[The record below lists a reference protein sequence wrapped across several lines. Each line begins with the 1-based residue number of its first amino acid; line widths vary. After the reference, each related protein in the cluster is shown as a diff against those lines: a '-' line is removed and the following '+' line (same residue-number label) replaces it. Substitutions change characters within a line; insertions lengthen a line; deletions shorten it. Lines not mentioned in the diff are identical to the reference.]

1 MNMDDLLIVDI
12 ETAPMR
18 GASDFVTV
26 GNPPKNYKHADT
38 IQKWREAA
46 LQNAIDKAAL
56 DPDLCRIVAIGWK
69 SPGAPVQSAIA
80 SSSED
85 EREMLEGFWRRV
97 TSDTVLVGYNIVGF
111 DMPVLLRRSLYL
123 NLPNVP
129 QFSLNKYKPSSYLND
144 LMLMLSMNSALK
156 YRSLDWY
163 ARRLGL
169 PLPES
174 PISGAEIPALVEAD
188 EWDEIRQHVEDDV
201 HLTEHLATRLGCWPK
216 NS

>member
-1 MNMDDLLIVDI
+1 MDDVLIVDI

-18 GASDFVTV
+18 GVSNYVTA
-26 GNPPKNYKHADT
+26 GEPPKNYKNADT
-38 IQKWREAA
+38 IQKWRENA

-56 DPDLCRIVAIGWK
+56 DPDLCRIVAIGSK
-69 SPGAPVQSAIA
+69 APDSAVQSTVA
-80 SSSED
+80 SSYED
-85 EREMLEGFWRRV
+85 ER
-97 TSDTVLVGYNIVGF
+97 

-129 QFSLNKYKPSSYLND
+129 HYSLNKYRPSSHLHD
-144 LMLMLSMNSALK
+144 LMLMLSMDGALK

-174 PISGAEIPALVEAD
+174 PISGAEIPALVESD
-188 EWDEIRQHVEDDV
+188 DWDEVRQHVEDDV
-201 HLTEHLATRLGCWPK
+201 VLTEHLAMRLGCWPK
-216 NS
+216 ND

>member
-1 MNMDDLLIVDI
+1 MDDVLIVDI

-18 GASDFVTV
+18 GVSNYVTA
-26 GNPPKNYKHADT
+26 GEPPKNYKNADT
-38 IQKWREAA
+38 IQKWRENA

-56 DPDLCRIVAIGWK
+56 DPDLCRIVAIGSK
-69 SPGAPVQSAIA
+69 APDSAVQSTVA
-80 SSSED
+80 SSYED
-85 EREMLEGFWRRV
+85 ERDMLEQFWRRV
-97 TSDTVLVGYNIVGF
+97 TSDTIVVGYNIIGF

-129 QFSLNKYKPSSYLND
+129 HYSLNKYRPSSHLHD
-144 LMLMLSMNSALK
+144 LMLMLSMDGALK

-174 PISGAEIPALVEAD
+174 PISGAEIPALVESD
-188 EWDEIRQHVEDDV
+188 DWDEVRQHVEDDV
-201 HLTEHLATRLGCWPK
+201 VLTEHLAMRLGCWPK
-216 NS
+216 ND